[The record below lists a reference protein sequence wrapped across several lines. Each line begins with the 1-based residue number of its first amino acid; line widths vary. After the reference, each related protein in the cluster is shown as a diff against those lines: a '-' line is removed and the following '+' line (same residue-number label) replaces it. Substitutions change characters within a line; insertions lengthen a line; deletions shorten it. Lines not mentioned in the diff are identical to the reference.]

1 MYLYSYMV
9 LLLCLFS
16 DMPWILC
23 FLILFASLPMV
34 SAHNQENQFPNIVF
48 SDFILNM
55 FASKISLA
63 NVLLILFSLLENP
76 ELLNLHARQKY
87 PEVSGEKKSVA
98 SSWLKTFGKK
108 VVEELGNDPKIFF
121 QQKEFLDNR

>member
-1 MYLYSYMV
+1 MV
-9 LLLCLFS
+9 LLLCLLS
-16 DMPWILC
+16 DIPWILC

-34 SAHNQENQFPNIVF
+34 SAHNQENPFPNITFRVF
-48 SDFILNM
+48 SDFILNT

-87 PEVSGEKKSVA
+87 PEVPGEKKSVA

-108 VVEELGNDPKIFF
+108 LVEEWK
-121 QQKEFLDNR
+121 